1 MEVCFAAAAN
11 FYGFYIKQPFI
22 FAITL
27 PTKKKRGML
36 KLRAISRLPYCYK
49 LDQIRFYRSVE
60 AIAAGPV
67 FFVNLE
73 LLVVLGDVMAVVT
86 PSRLIV
92 RFLRII
98 SPAIMI
104 YRLGNANPPNKRAG
118 YCRTQSSFTKALVSK

>member
-1 MEVCFAAAAN
+1 
-11 FYGFYIKQPFI
+11 
-22 FAITL
+22 
-27 PTKKKRGML
+27 ML
-36 KLRAISRLPYCYK
+36 KLQAISRLLYCYK
-49 LDQIRFYRSVE
+49 LYQIRFYRSVE

-98 SPAIMI
+98 SPTIMV
-104 YRLGNANPPNKRAG
+104 YRPGNDKPPPISARDIAEHSPPS
-118 YCRTQSSFTKALVSK
+118 RRP